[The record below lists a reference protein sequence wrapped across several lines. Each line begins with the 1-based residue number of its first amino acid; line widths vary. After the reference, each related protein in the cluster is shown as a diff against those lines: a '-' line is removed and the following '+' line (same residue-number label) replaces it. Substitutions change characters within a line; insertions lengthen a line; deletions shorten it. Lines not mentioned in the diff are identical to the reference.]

1 MPYTGEKRE
10 QIIPKVSGKDRDN
23 IMKRGHGELLH
34 VHGLKKITKCQ
45 TGMEDRKYE
54 KKVTLIRS

>member
-34 VHGLKKITKCQ
+34 AHDLKKINICQ
-45 TGMEDRKYE
+45 TGMEDR
-54 KKVTLIRS
+54 

>member
-23 IMKRGHGELLH
+23 IMKLGHGDLLH
-34 VHGLKKITKCQ
+34 AHDLKKINICQ
-45 TGMEDRKYE
+45 TGMEDR
-54 KKVTLIRS
+54 